1 MNILEL
7 FNSSLKSPNTAA
19 GKASKNTLS
28 SYVKALFQT
37 KNKGN
42 LVNTA
47 GKETPYSLPHYDLP
61 KLESKYDLPKTP
73 TKYTDTIK

>member
-7 FNSSLKSPNTAA
+7 FNSSLKSPSTTA
-19 GKASKNTLS
+19 GKASKNSLS

-37 KNKGN
+37 KNRGK
-42 LVNTA
+42 LVDTA
-47 GKETPYSLPHYDLP
+47 GRETPYSLPHFDLP
-61 KLESKYDLPKTP
+61 KLPSKYDLPKAP